1 MKINKPGKPS
11 SISPVGDSTTPPAAR
26 GKTSSTS
33 SKQSTSGTNV
43 TIGSTASQLNSL
55 ESSMMSTPIVDA
67 KKVAEIKQA
76 LSEGRFKVNSEVVA
90 EGLIKTVRDLID
102 DRK

>member
-1 MKINKPGKPS
+1 
-11 SISPVGDSTTPPAAR
+11 
-26 GKTSSTS
+26 
-33 SKQSTSGTNV
+33 
-43 TIGSTASQLNSL
+43 
-55 ESSMMSTPIVDA
+55 MSTPIVDA

-90 EGLIKTVRDLID
+90 EGLIKTVRDLIN